1 MTTTSGW
8 RAGAFIRAGRRFRIP
23 FMSDT
28 LKTLRGRIDALDRRL
43 AALLSERA
51 RIARRIGT
59 LKQGATAYRPER
71 EAQVLRGILRENRGP
86 IPDAALARLF
96 VEIMSACRALEEAT
110 TVAYLGPQGTF
121 SQEAAIKQFGG
132 AAALASCGSIDD
144 VFRQVETGGAGCGVV
159 PVENSTEGAIGRT
172 LDLLLSTPAKVCG
185 EVMLPI
191 RQCLMSRSGK
201 LAGIRRV
208 YSHTQSLAQCQEW
221 LARRLPHAERTA
233 VVSNAEAARL
243 AARERSAAAIG
254 PRTAAGIYGLK
265 LVARNIE
272 DEAKNTTRFLVIA
285 EHDAAPSGKD
295 KTSLVLS
302 TRNVPGAMHELLTP
316 LAANGVS
323 MTRLESRPSRAGGLW
338 EYVFY
343 VDVEG
348 HQQDAAVARALAEL
362 GKKAS
367 FLKIL
372 GSYPA
377 AVT

>member
-1 MTTTSGW
+1 
-8 RAGAFIRAGRRFRIP
+8 
-23 FMSDT
+23 MSDP
-28 LKTLRGRIDALDRRL
+28 LKTLRARIDALDRQL
-43 AALLSERA
+43 AKLLSQRA
-51 RIARRIGT
+51 RLARRIGA

-71 EAQVLRGILRENRGP
+71 KAEVLRGILRENRGP

-110 TVAYLGPQGTF
+110 TVAYLGPEGTF

-132 AAALASCGSIDD
+132 GAALAPCASIDD
-144 VFRQVETGGAGCGVV
+144 VFRQVETGAAGCGVV

-201 LAGIRRV
+201 LAGIQRV
-208 YSHTQSLAQCQEW
+208 YSHTQSLAQCQQW
-221 LARRLPHAERTA
+221 LARRLPQAERTA
-233 VVSNAEAARL
+233 VVSNAEAAPL

-254 PRTAAGIYGLK
+254 PRTAAALYGLK

-272 DEAKNTTRFLVIA
+272 DEAKNTTRFLVIG

-316 LAANGVS
+316 LAVNQVS
-323 MTRLESRPSRAGGLW
+323 MSRLESRPSRAGLW

-343 VDVEG
+343 VDIEG
-348 HQQDAAVARALAEL
+348 HQQEPAVTRALAEL
-362 GKKAS
+362 QRKAA
-367 FLKIL
+367 FVKIL